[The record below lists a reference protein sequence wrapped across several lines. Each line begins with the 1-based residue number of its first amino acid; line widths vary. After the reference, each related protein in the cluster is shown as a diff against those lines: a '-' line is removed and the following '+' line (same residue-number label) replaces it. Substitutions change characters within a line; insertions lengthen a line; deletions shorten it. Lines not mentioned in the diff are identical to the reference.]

1 MITNKRTTFYV
12 SLLLFI
18 FIILYAGSA
27 VEANSGGKYNSSN
40 SCGSC
45 HGSSSSSVT
54 PTYSGFPTEYNPS
67 QTYLV
72 TIGMTQSASNA
83 GFSFTVSDGSLS
95 NPGPNTQVITKSATH
110 TNSGATS
117 WSFEWTAPPS
127 GTGQV
132 SLQVA
137 VNLVDGGGTAGN
149 DDWASISWTINEDVP
164 TPTDTDGDGI
174 IDDDDLCPN
183 TPNGEAV
190 NLDGCSESQLD
201 DDGDGVFNDQD
212 LCPNTPTG
220 ESVNSDRC
228 SDSQL
233 DLDSDGDGVLD
244 SEDLCPNTPTGETV
258 NSDGCSNSQL
268 DSDGDGVS
276 DADDQ
281 CEGFDDSIDVDNDQI
296 IDGCDDLIDKD
307 GDGVSNE
314 EDQCEGEIG

>member
-12 SLLLFI
+12 SLLFFI
-18 FIILYAGSA
+18 FIILYAGSS

-54 PTYSGFPTEYNPS
+54 PTYSGFPSEYNPG

-164 TPTDTDGDGI
+164 TPTDTDGDGV

-183 TPNGEAV
+183 TPNGVAV
-190 NLDGCSESQLD
+190 NSDGCSESQLD

-212 LCPNTPTG
+212 LCPNTPNG
-220 ESVNSDRC
+220 ETVNSDGC

-233 DLDSDGDGVLD
+233 DLDSDGDGV
-244 SEDLCPNTPTGETV
+244 
-258 NSDGCSNSQL
+258 
-268 DSDGDGVS
+268 
-276 DADDQ
+276 
-281 CEGFDDSIDVDNDQI
+281 
-296 IDGCDDLIDKD
+296 
-307 GDGVSNE
+307 
-314 EDQCEGEIG
+314 